1 MKKLTPMTFLSKE
14 IRNVEG
20 KVVAHI
26 KDDILYKKVKRSK
39 HLHRVLNSWGMDS
52 RILEEEFSEVKILD
66 IENDQIYIV
75 PKHVWVEHGIKK
87 NFGHGD
93 QTFLP
98 LHYFQV
104 LSKNQPSL
112 I

>member
-1 MKKLTPMTFLSKE
+1 MTKQ
-14 IRNVEG
+14 IRNVSG
-20 KVVAHI
+20 KVIAHI
-26 KDDILYKKVKRSK
+26 KDNILYKKVKRSK
-39 HLHRVLNSWGMDS
+39 HYMKVLNSWAMDT
-52 RILEEEFSEVKILD
+52 RILEEEFGEVKILD
-66 IENDQIYIV
+66 TENDQIYIV
-75 PKHVWVEHGIKK
+75 PKHIWLEHGIKK

-104 LSKNQPSL
+104 LSKNQPQL